1 MHLLCGSNKQWSLLC
16 SRYIQ
21 VPAKDDIWWK
31 DDEEDE
37 QVEEDCETDNPSETC
52 NGTTEK
58 ESQENG
64 GKEVVKEIP
73 VLEDFCIGLGCPVDI
88 TDYCMI

>member
-1 MHLLCGSNKQWSLLC
+1 MLYVHFLCDNNKQWCLPC

-37 QVEEDCETDNPSETC
+37 QAEEDCETDNTSEMC
-52 NGTTEK
+52 NGTVEK
-58 ESQENG
+58 EGQENG
-64 GKEVVKEIP
+64 GKEVVQ
-73 VLEDFCIGLGCPVDI
+73 
-88 TDYCMI
+88 

>member
-64 GKEVVKEIP
+64 GKEVVK
-73 VLEDFCIGLGCPVDI
+73 
-88 TDYCMI
+88 